1 MIKNILLDDIK
12 TAMRAGEKS
21 SLAALRLASAAFKQY
36 EVDEQSEVSDEIAN
50 QILTKMVKQR
60 RESIAQ
66 YEAGGR
72 QDLVDQEQFEINVLM
87 TYLPEQL
94 SAEEIKVQ
102 VISAIENC
110 GASSMRDMGKV
121 MGALNT
127 QLLGKADMSAVSSLV
142 KAQLSSNQ

>member
-1 MIKNILLDDIK
+1 
-12 TAMRAGEKS
+12 MRAGEKS

-36 EVDEQSEVSDEIAN
+36 EVDERAEISDEIAN

-72 QDLVDQEQFEINVLM
+72 QDLVNQEQFEISVLM
-87 TYLPEQL
+87 AYLPEQL
-94 SAEEIKVQ
+94 STEEIKVQ

-110 GASSMRDMGKV
+110 SATSMRDMGKV

-127 QLLGKADMSAVSSLV
+127 QLLGKADMSTVSSLV
-142 KAQLSSNQ
+142 KAQLSSNH

>member
-1 MIKNILLDDIK
+1 VIKDKLLDDIK

-36 EVDEQSEVSDEIAN
+36 EVDNRTEVSDEIAN

-72 QDLVDQEQFEINVLM
+72 QDLVDQEQFEITLLM

-94 SAEEIKVQ
+94 STEEIRVQ
-102 VISAIENC
+102 VISVIEDC

-121 MGALNT
+121 MEALNT
-127 QLLGKADMSAVSSLV
+127 NLQGKADMSIVSSLV
-142 KAQLSSNQ
+142 KAELSSN

>member
-1 MIKNILLDDIK
+1 
-12 TAMRAGEKS
+12 MRAGEKS

-36 EVDEQSEVSDEIAN
+36 EVDNRTEVSDEIAN

-72 QDLVDQEQFEINVLM
+72 QDLVDQEQFEITLLM

-94 SAEEIKVQ
+94 STEEIRVQ
-102 VISAIENC
+102 VISVIEDC

-127 QLLGKADMSAVSSLV
+127 NLQGKADMSIVSSLV
-142 KAQLSSNQ
+142 KAELSSN

>member
-1 MIKNILLDDIK
+1 
-12 TAMRAGEKS
+12 MRAGEKS

-36 EVDEQSEVSDEIAN
+36 EVDNRTEVSDEIAN

-72 QDLVDQEQFEINVLM
+72 QDLVDQEQFEITLLM

-94 SAEEIKVQ
+94 STEEIRVQ
-102 VISAIENC
+102 VISVIEDC

-121 MGALNT
+121 MEALNT
-127 QLLGKADMSAVSSLV
+127 NLQGKADMSIVSSLV
-142 KAQLSSNQ
+142 KAELSSN